1 MGSGMPAATMQLSD
15 QITTTLA
22 RLRAAREAGDPTDLA
37 LTERRLD
44 WLLSRVPRKYP
55 PAD

>member
-1 MGSGMPAATMQLSD
+1 MPAATMQLSD